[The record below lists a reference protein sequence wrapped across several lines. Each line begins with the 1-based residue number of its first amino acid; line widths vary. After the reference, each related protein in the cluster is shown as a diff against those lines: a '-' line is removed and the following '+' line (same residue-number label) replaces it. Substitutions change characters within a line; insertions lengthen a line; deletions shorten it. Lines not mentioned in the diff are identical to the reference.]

1 MPTGPIVADNYI
13 DDPNRTT
20 EEVQD
25 ALNQN
30 FDYLRSM
37 QSELGA
43 LSSTVLREASVRSVG
58 NSAGNVPDKA
68 VLDSRLG
75 TTGNLGGS
83 ATTPLSELFSKS
95 GITSPQVIFSGSAT
109 SVAAPSAGVYLVYI
123 DTSLAGFTNC
133 FAVVVRDLTESITFG
148 TISAGKNGS
157 NLVLK
162 AASCINGSFNVT
174 RWTQGDFGNTT
185 LNITRVEKIL

>member
-68 VLDSRLG
+68 IIDARLG

-95 GITSPQVIFSGSAT
+95 GVTSPQVIFSGSAT
-109 SVAAPSAGVYLVYI
+109 AVAAPSAGVYLVYI
-123 DTSLAGFTNC
+123 LSTTSTYTFCFT
-133 FAVVVRDLTESITFG
+133 VVVSDLTKSFATG
-148 TISAGKNGS
+148 TSHIGLNGT
-157 NLVLK
+157 NLVVTT
-162 AASCINGSFNVT
+162 AICGSGTLTVS
-174 RWTQGDFGNTT
+174 RWTQGGFGYTS
-185 LNITRVEKIL
+185 LNIVRVEKVV